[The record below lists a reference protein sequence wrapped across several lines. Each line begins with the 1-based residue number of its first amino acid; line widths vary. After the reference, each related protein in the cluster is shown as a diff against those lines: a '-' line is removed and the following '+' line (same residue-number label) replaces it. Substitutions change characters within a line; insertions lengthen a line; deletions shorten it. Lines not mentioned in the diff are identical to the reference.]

1 MSGHG
6 KRLKNINI
14 WVISA
19 LAVAFF
25 FPVWGMGQYFL
36 AFDYLRFF
44 FPWYLGSN
52 HVCNNGLI
60 SDPIFHNYLS
70 HLLSRQTL
78 FNGEYS
84 WWRSDIFSGLPM
96 FPFEANPLGLLCF
109 ILLPVPVAMML
120 LSFIHLLL
128 AGLMMYL
135 FLRCCRMVR
144 PAALAG
150 AIAWMFNGYVMVWFE
165 YEFSLAFAAVL
176 PATLFFVE
184 RWWRKGGAVNWVA
197 VCLCHAYAIAVGFPH
212 LLIYYFIFFGI
223 YVVWRTGADCRRGS
237 LGVFAKNATGLMVT
251 VFPALLTG
259 LALVLNSINGL
270 LAGQRQAFSFS
281 ELYAYTGQVHWQFLV
296 TLFFPEL
303 LSSPLTSDNYIP
315 AGANQLYNNFNELC
329 IYVGFTTLVL
339 ALVGLFGRWRGRNL
353 FFAATAI
360 FSLWSAMGGWV
371 YYPLAKLVPGLAFS
385 TPTRILF
392 FWGFSLAFLAA
403 TGMQVLIC
411 GRRRRWIP
419 AVIDGIALVSALVLL
434 AIVNTDWGC
443 RLLNPVAY
451 KALGGIPIWVRPTSL
466 HIYLPLAAI
475 LTGGGLLLAASCA
488 GNRMTIRWL
497 SIGIIAVMAI
507 ELFSFGMRYNTRTV
521 SRDIYPE
528 TPGIAFLK
536 AQPKPFRVMYGRG
549 FTENGLSPFG
559 IESIGGYMSIYP
571 RRYGEY
577 IQMLKSGSP
586 ELKKDLRRI
595 VAPSSGIFS
604 LISLLNVRYLLLDP
618 SAQVKHMPQL
628 ELVYRG
634 EINIYRN
641 HMCLPRI
648 FWVPKAIR
656 CRDDQE
662 LRERLCKSSLSDL
675 TQFVLLEK
683 GHDGIS
689 EPASADNESQ
699 ASHLPE
705 IHIKSYRSDEIELE
719 TKTASDGYLVIGN
732 SYDPGWKVMI
742 DEWNGVVERGNYAL
756 QAVRL
761 PWGRHRVKLYYQPVP
776 MMTAVKFG
784 YLAWGGLGLLLL
796 VSWWRKKRCKD

>member
-1 MSGHG
+1 MPGDG
-6 KRLKNINI
+6 KRLRNISI
-14 WVISA
+14 WVIAA

-25 FPVWGMGQYFL
+25 FPVWGLGQYFL

-44 FPWYLGSN
+44 FPWYIGSN

-78 FNGEYS
+78 LNGEYS
-84 WWRSDIFSGLPM
+84 WWRSDILSGLPM
-96 FPFEANPLGLLCF
+96 CPFEVNPLGLLCF
-109 ILLPVPVAMML
+109 ILLPVPAAMML

-150 AIAWMFNGYVMVWFE
+150 AVAWMFNGFVMVWFE

-184 RWWRKGGAVNWVA
+184 RWWRKGGAVYWLA
-197 VCLCHAYAIAVGFPH
+197 VCLCHAYAIAVNFPH
-212 LLIYYFIFFGI
+212 LLIYYFIFFGV
-223 YVVWRTGADCRRGS
+223 YVVWRAGTEFRRGS
-237 LGVFAKNATGLMVT
+237 LAVLMKKAIISAVT
-251 VFPALLTG
+251 VLPALLTG
-259 LALVLNSINGL
+259 LAFILNSINGL
-270 LAGQRQAFSFS
+270 SFGQRQAFSFS
-281 ELYAYTGQVHWQFLV
+281 ELYAQTGQVHWQYLA

-303 LSSPLTSDNYIP
+303 LSSPLTSENYIP
-315 AGANQLYNNFNELC
+315 AGVNQLYNNFNELC

-339 ALVGLFGRWRGRNL
+339 AVVGLFGRRQGRSF

-360 FSLWSAMGGWV
+360 FSLWSAMGGWI

-403 TGMQVLIC
+403 AGMQVLIY

-419 AVIDGIALVSALVLL
+419 AVISGIALVTALALL
-434 AIVNTDWGC
+434 ALVNTDWGC
-443 RLLNPVAY
+443 RLLNPAAY
-451 KALGGIPIWVRPTSL
+451 KAEGGIPVWVRPASS

-475 LTGGGLLLAASCA
+475 LVGGGLLLAAA
-488 GNRMTIRWL
+488 GARNRKAIRWL
-497 SIGIIAVMAI
+497 ATGIIAVMAF
-507 ELFSFGMRYNTRTV
+507 ELFSLGMRYNTRTGAQ
-521 SRDIYPE
+521 DIYPE

-536 AQPKPFRVMYGRG
+536 AQPKPFRVMVGRG

-577 IQMLKSGSP
+577 IQMLKGGSP
-586 ELKKDLRRI
+586 ELKKKPERI

-618 SAQVKHMPQL
+618 SAPVKHLPQL

-634 EINIYRN
+634 EFNIYRN
-641 HMCLPRI
+641 RMCLPRI

-656 CRDDQE
+656 CRNDQE
-662 LRERLCKSSLSDL
+662 LRERLCQSSLTDL
-675 TQFVLLEK
+675 TRVVLLEK
-683 GHDGIS
+683 GHDPVS
-689 EPASADNESQ
+689 ESVSKKDDDRTDAP
-699 ASHLPE
+699 PE
-705 IHIKSYRSDEIELE
+705 LRLRAYRNDMIELE
-719 TKTASDGYLVIGN
+719 TATERDGYLVIGN
-732 SYDPGWKVMI
+732 SYDPGWKVRI

-761 PWGRHRVKLYYQPVP
+761 PWGRHRVKLYYQPVT
-776 MMTAVKFG
+776 MMTAVTFG

-796 VSWWRKKRCKD
+796 MAWRRKKRRKD